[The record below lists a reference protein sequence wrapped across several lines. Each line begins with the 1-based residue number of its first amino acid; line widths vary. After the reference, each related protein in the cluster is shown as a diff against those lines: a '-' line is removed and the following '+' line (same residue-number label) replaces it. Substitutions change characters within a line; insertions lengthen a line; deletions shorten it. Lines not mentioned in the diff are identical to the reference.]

1 MSYTR
6 FFNYGHKISNYSTK
20 FQKKEA
26 IIPQKR
32 DFKKA
37 DTRFYVKSQ
46 YFCAMMNQNSLKE
59 RTAKGLIWGGL
70 SNGLM
75 QLINAVFGLML
86 LSKLFPDDYGKVAA
100 LKIFSDLASAFQESG
115 FISALCNRK
124 EPTHEEYNAVFW
136 FNILVSVTLYLI
148 LWFCAPLIADFYHDP
163 DLVVLSRV
171 IFLGFLFSG
180 IGTAQRAYL
189 FGHLMVKETSICNIW
204 GILISG
210 IIGVTLAWNDFKYWA
225 LVVQPICFVAI
236 VQALSWYFSPWRPT
250 APFLTSPR
258 GGRNSSLFTFLE
270 PAWKMFGFSSKLL
283 ITNVFNILNKEAF
296 SVLLNKYINNHV
308 AGIYTQARKWDDMA
322 SNTING
328 MVTGVAQPTLAQVNE
343 DTGRYRNVF
352 RKMMRFTCFVTFPAM
367 FGLAIIAHD
376 FILLV
381 GKEKWAECGTMLAIL
396 CIHGAVVPI
405 TTLYSNLTI
414 SRGKSG
420 VNMTCTIAQC
430 LVVWAGLLLLYPK
443 GLMPMVI
450 YFIALNIAW
459 LGVWQWWAK
468 RLVGLRWRETLKD
481 ILPFLVFT
489 LIVHGF
495 TWWATND
502 IPIMWLRMVCRIIM
516 AAVLYAGIMW
526 ASGAKIMRETV
537 EYLGHRSK

>member
-1 MSYTR
+1 
-6 FFNYGHKISNYSTK
+6 
-20 FQKKEA
+20 
-26 IIPQKR
+26 
-32 DFKKA
+32 
-37 DTRFYVKSQ
+37 
-46 YFCAMMNQNSLKE
+46 MNEEKSLKE
-59 RTAKGLIWGGL
+59 RTAKGLLWGGL

-75 QLINAVFGLML
+75 QLMGAVFGLVLMY
-86 LSKLFPDDYGKVAA
+86 KLAPDDYGKVAA
-100 LKIFSDLASAFQESG
+100 LNIFAALASALQESG

-136 FNILVSVTLYLI
+136 FNILISITLYLI

-163 DLVVLSRV
+163 DLVILSRV

-189 FGHLMVKETSICNIW
+189 FGHLMVKETSICNIC

-210 IIGVTLAWNDFKYWA
+210 IIGVTLAWNDFKHWA
-225 LVVQPICFVAI
+225 LVIQAISFVAV
-236 VQALSWYFSPWRPT
+236 VQSMSWYFSKWRP
-250 APFLTSPR
+250 
-258 GGRNSSLFTFLE
+258 SLNIDLR
-270 PAWKMFGFSSKLL
+270 PAWQMFGFSSKLML
-283 ITNVFNILNKEAF
+283 TNVFNILNKEAF
-296 SVLLNKYINNHV
+296 SVLLNKKFDNRI

-328 MVTGVAQPTLAQVNE
+328 MVTSVAQPTLAHVNE

-367 FGLAIIAHD
+367 FGLAIIAQD
-376 FILLV
+376 FIMIV
-381 GKEKWAECGTMLAIL
+381 GKEKWAECGTMLALL

-405 TTLYSNLTI
+405 TTLFSNLTI

-420 VNMTCTIAQC
+420 VNMLCTIAQC
-430 LVVWAGLLLLYPK
+430 LAVWAGLLLLYPK
-443 GLMPMVI
+443 GPMPMVI

-459 LGVWQWWAK
+459 LGIWQWCAK

-481 ILPFLVFT
+481 ILPFLIFT

-495 TWWATND
+495 TWWATD
-502 IPIMWLRMVCRIIM
+502 GIPIMWLRMVCRIIM
-516 AAVLYAGIMW
+516 AATLYAGIMW
-526 ASGAKIMRETV
+526 ISGAKIMRETV
-537 EYLGHRSK
+537 GYLAPHLLPRGGGKDVRL